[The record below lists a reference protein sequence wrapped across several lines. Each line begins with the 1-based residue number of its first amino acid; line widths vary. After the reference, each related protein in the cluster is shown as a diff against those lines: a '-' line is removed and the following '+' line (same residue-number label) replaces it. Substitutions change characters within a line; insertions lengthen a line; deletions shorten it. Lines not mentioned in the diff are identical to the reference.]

1 MDNMS
6 GDNSG
11 NSKDINTVPTGLN
24 IEDNK
29 RKYSERNSPSATMDS
44 QAPKA
49 ARSDETGNID
59 PFAPDAYIQAGCDPK
74 EVKVAEI
81 LEARLSKLMTDG
93 IESSVKS
100 VLDDKTVEIEN
111 RIEQRVLSNVSKR
124 LERGETRTTFAMAHI
139 AKMKREV
146 DYVKKVNTSQLD
158 RLIAV
163 ELDIRSNNVF
173 FKGVPQEKTE
183 RTQAST
189 LKVIKDIITS
199 IPNEQKRIAG
209 VYKYDFGKI
218 EIERCYRKGKFFRDA
233 KYPRPIFVKFLR
245 FDDKVAVI
253 DRNNRQYLPDG
264 CFITNDYPPEI
275 QRANRALG
283 PILTVAKDTIY
294 GTTRIK
300 LIQGKIVVDN
310 VLKIDLKNLH
320 DIPKEIDYM
329 KLYFIESDESYAFFG
344 VLHIFSN
351 FHWGPFEVKGV
362 TFFMSEQYITTEL
375 ARFAKDDEAY
385 TELMNLRIPT

>member
-6 GDNSG
+6 DSSG
-11 NSKDINTVPTGLN
+11 NSKDLNTVPTGFN

-29 RKYSERNSPSATMDS
+29 RKYSERNSPSASMDS

-49 ARSDETGNID
+49 ARSDYTGNID

-124 LERGETRTTFAMAHI
+124 LDRGDNRTTFAMAHI

-199 IPNEQKRIAG
+199 IPNEQRRIAG
-209 VYKYDFGKI
+209 VYKYDFDKI

-233 KYPRPIFVKFLR
+233 SFPGRFLSS
-245 FDDKVAVI
+245 F
-253 DRNNRQYLPDG
+253 
-264 CFITNDYPPEI
+264 
-275 QRANRALG
+275 
-283 PILTVAKDTIY
+283 
-294 GTTRIK
+294 
-300 LIQGKIVVDN
+300 
-310 VLKIDLKNLH
+310 
-320 DIPKEIDYM
+320 
-329 KLYFIESDESYAFFG
+329 
-344 VLHIFSN
+344 
-351 FHWGPFEVKGV
+351 
-362 TFFMSEQYITTEL
+362 
-375 ARFAKDDEAY
+375 
-385 TELMNLRIPT
+385 